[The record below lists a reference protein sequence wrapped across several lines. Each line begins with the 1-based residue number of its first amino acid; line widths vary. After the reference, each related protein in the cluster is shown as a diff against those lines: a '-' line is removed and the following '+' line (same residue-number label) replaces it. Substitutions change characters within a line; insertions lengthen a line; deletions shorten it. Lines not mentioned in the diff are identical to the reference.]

1 MTTEEMLQLLLGKF
15 TDLENEVKEMRSG
28 IKSLNDKVDA
38 SYTHII
44 KELNRIENKV
54 DANHADVIKELNRI
68 ENKVDANL
76 RADIIVING
85 KIDTAMEEQRLNRRV
100 TQSAISELQFRQE
113 HLEEDLRRSNRRL
126 DNARQL

>member
-15 TDLENEVKEMRSG
+15 TGLENEVKEMRSG

-38 SYTHII
+38 SHTHI
-44 KELNRIENKV
+44 
-54 DANHADVIKELNRI
+54 IKELNRI

>member
-15 TDLENEVKEMRSG
+15 TSLENEVKEMRSG

-38 SYTHII
+38 SHTHII

-68 ENKVDANL
+68 ENKVDANH
-76 RADIIVING
+76 ADVIVING